1 MKVAIIV
8 AAGSGKRFGG
18 ELPKQFLILKDKPV
32 LAHSIDVFLASGAK
46 VWVVVSPEMAGFW
59 KDQCL
64 QYNIPD
70 HHVVMGGSERYHSV
84 KNAIE
89 VLPKETQWVAIH
101 DAARPA
107 IQLDFVN
114 RMWEATKQFGSAIP
128 YWPIADS
135 LRLEEEGHWKILDR
149 NRVRSIQTPQCFDFK
164 LLGRAYEQTFQ
175 SFFTDDASVVEQQ
188 QSVDLHYELGLP
200 SNFKITQSQDLQVM
214 ESILNTEK

>member
-46 VWVVVSPEMAGFW
+46 VLVVVSPEMEEFW
-59 KDQCL
+59 RDQCV
-64 QYNIPD
+64 QFNIPD
-70 HHVVMGGSERYHSV
+70 HQVIMGGSERYHSV

-89 VLPKETQWVAIH
+89 ALPKETQWVAIH
-101 DAARPA
+101 DAARPG

-114 RMWEATKQFGSAIP
+114 RMWEATQKHGSAIP
-128 YWPIADS
+128 FWPIADS
-135 LRLEEEGHWKILDR
+135 LRLEDDGQWKILDR
-149 NRVRSIQTPQCFDFK
+149 NRVRSIQTPQCFQVN
-164 LLGRAYEQTFQ
+164 LLTHAYAQEYQ

-188 QSVDLHYELGLP
+188 PDVELHYEWGI
-200 SNFKITQSQDLQVM
+200 STNFKITQAQDLQVM
-214 ESILNTEK
+214 KSILNTEK